1 MHTTSAYKAS
11 ISIRGYI
18 INALYVSC
26 IPKSIC
32 TVVKYAFNVKENVDL
47 DIVGPE
53 LIHSGLMIFSLDNL
67 LLFRCCALSSYD
79 SVMEKLNYDLL
90 FFLR

>member
-32 TVVKYAFNVKENVDL
+32 TVVKYAMNAKENVDL

-53 LIHSGLMIFSLDNL
+53 PIYRVFLKFSDT
-67 LLFRCCALSSYD
+67 
-79 SVMEKLNYDLL
+79 
-90 FFLR
+90 